1 MEVGAL
7 ATTSVLS
14 VRPGD
19 SLQEV
24 ARRMTERN
32 VGAAAVVT
40 GDSSP
45 GIITERDLMR
55 AIAGRADPA
64 SATVEDFMTANAI
77 TASASWSVAEAA
89 RAMIHGRFRH
99 LLVLGSAG
107 EITGILSIRDLVE
120 SLLEGYSED

>member
-7 ATTSVLS
+7 ATMSVLT

-40 GDSSP
+40 GDGSP

-55 AIAGRADPA
+55 AMATGADTT

-99 LLVLGSAG
+99 LLVLGSQG

>member
-7 ATTSVLS
+7 ATTSVLT
-14 VRPGD
+14 VRTGD
-19 SLQEV
+19 SLKEV
-24 ARRMTERN
+24 AQRMTERN
-32 VGAAAVVT
+32 VGAAAVVM
-40 GDSSP
+40 GDASP

-55 AIAGRADPA
+55 AMAEGADPA
-64 SATVEDFMTANAI
+64 SATVEEFMTANAI

-107 EITGILSIRDLVE
+107 EITGIFSIRDLIE
-120 SLLEGYSED
+120 SLLGGYPEE

>member
-1 MEVGAL
+1 MQVGAL
-7 ATTSVLS
+7 ATTSVLT

-19 SLQEV
+19 SLKEV
-24 ARRMTERN
+24 AQRMSERN

-40 GDSSP
+40 DDGSP

-55 AIAGRADPA
+55 AMAAGADPA

-77 TASASWSVAEAA
+77 TASAAWSVGEAA
-89 RAMIHGRFRH
+89 RTMIHGRFRH
-99 LLVLGSAG
+99 LLVLGSEG
-107 EITGILSIRDLVE
+107 EIAGILSIRDLVE

>member
-7 ATTSVLS
+7 ATTSVLT
-14 VRPGD
+14 VRPGE

-24 ARRMTERN
+24 ALRMTERN
-32 VGAAAVVT
+32 VGAAAVVM
-40 GDSSP
+40 GDASP

-55 AIAGRADPA
+55 AVAEGTDPA

-77 TASASWSVAEAA
+77 TASKSWSAAKAA

-99 LLVLGSAG
+99 LVLG
-107 EITGILSIRDLVE
+107 
-120 SLLEGYSED
+120 

>member
-7 ATTSVLS
+7 ATTSVLT

-19 SLQEV
+19 SFKEV

-40 GDSSP
+40 GDGSP

-55 AIAGRADPA
+55 AMAGDADPA

-77 TASASWSVAEAA
+77 TASESWSVAEAA

-120 SLLEGYSED
+120 SLLEGYSEE